1 MLHTHIHTHT
11 HQVFFK
17 DTFHTKNN
25 KKSILNSLSSENRFE
40 QFLIDK
46 ITNFKLFS
54 STLNA
59 EQLKWQ
65 LEIHPLLRCLQVL
78 QITTAIHTLK

>member
-1 MLHTHIHTHT
+1 MLHTHIHIHT

-17 DTFHTKNN
+17 DTFHTKNTT
-25 KKSILNSLSSENRFE
+25 KSVLNSLASENRFE

-46 ITNFKLFS
+46 ITNFKLFF

-59 EQLKWQ
+59 KQLKWQ
-65 LEIHPLLRCLQVL
+65 LEIHPLLRCLEVL
-78 QITTAIHTLK
+78 

>member
-1 MLHTHIHTHT
+1 MLHTHTYTHT

-17 DTFHTKNN
+17 DTFHTNN
-25 KKSILNSLSSENRFE
+25 KKFILNSLFSEDRFE
-40 QFLIDK
+40 QFLTDK
-46 ITNFKLFS
+46 IINFKLFS

-65 LEIHPLLRCLQVL
+65 FEIHPLLRCLEVL